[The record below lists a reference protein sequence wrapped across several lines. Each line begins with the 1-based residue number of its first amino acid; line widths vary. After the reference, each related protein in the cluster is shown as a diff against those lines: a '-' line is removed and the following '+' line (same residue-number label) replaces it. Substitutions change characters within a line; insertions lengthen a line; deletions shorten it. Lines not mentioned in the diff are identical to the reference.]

1 MRSLKRESLV
11 DQIHKQLR
19 ESIITLFIPLGSRL
33 SIAELQE
40 EFHVSST
47 PIREALNRLQVEGL
61 VTYESNVGARVI
73 SLDEHDVT
81 EIQELAM
88 TMHAAAIRFAM
99 ARSPHETIAAD
110 LAKQLE
116 VYKNATSII
125 SLIMAIHD
133 LIDVFYRHCGNS
145 RLSAA
150 LNVLDGPQLIVRY
163 IFHNYMGE
171 NYTKLESHDATYEAV
186 LSGDTE
192 KIVEIHTAAYQHV
205 TQTVTQLLR
214 DGKVPSVPRKAS
226 PDETGKRAM

>member
-1 MRSLKRESLV
+1 MRSLKRESFV
-11 DQIHKQLR
+11 DQIHRQLR
-19 ESIITLFIPLGSRL
+19 ESIITLSIPLNSRL

-61 VTYESNVGARVI
+61 VTYESNIGARVI
-73 SLDEHDVT
+73 SLDEHDVA

-99 ARSPHETIAAD
+99 ARSSHEAIAAD
-110 LAKQLE
+110 YARQLE
-116 VYKNATSII
+116 VYKNAASII
-125 SLIMAIHD
+125 ELILAIHD

-150 LNVLDGPQLIVRY
+150 LDVLDGPQLIVRY
-163 IFHNYMGE
+163 IFHKYMGE
-171 NYTKLESHDATYEAV
+171 NYTKLESHDATYQAV

-192 KIVEIHTAAYQHV
+192 KIVEIHTAAYRHV
-205 TQTVTQLLR
+205 SQTVTRILR
-214 DGKVPSVPRKAS
+214 EGKAAS
-226 PDETGKRAM
+226 PDEAGKRAM